1 MDEKLMVQAYKLKDA
16 LENDERVLALSKAEK
31 IMENDEDVMQLSYR
45 FSLANDNY
53 NETLRHFPLDSDEA
67 RKAQKELYEAK
78 KNLDAHPLVSD
89 YLKKYQQV
97 RLMYEQVDKLI
108 FNKFNNKP
116 DCKSEKR

>member
-31 IMENDEDVMQLSYR
+31 LMENDEDVMRLSYR

-97 RLMYEQVDKLI
+97 RLMYEQVDKVI
-108 FNKFNNKP
+108 FNKFNNKHY
-116 DCKSEKR
+116 CKSEKR

>member
-31 IMENDEDVMQLSYR
+31 LMENDEDVMRLSYR

-53 NETLRHFPLDSDEA
+53 NEILRHFPLDSDEA

-97 RLMYEQVDKLI
+97 RLMYEQVDKVI

>member
-1 MDEKLMVQAYKLKDA
+1 MDEKLMVQAYKLKEA

-31 IMENDEDVMQLSYR
+31 LMENDEDVMRLSYR

-53 NETLRHFPLDSDEA
+53 NEILRHFPLDSDEA

-97 RLMYEQVDKLI
+97 RLMYKQVDEVI
-108 FNKFNNKP
+108 FNKFNNKHY
-116 DCKSEKR
+116 CKSEKR

>member
-31 IMENDEDVMQLSYR
+31 IMENDEDVMRLSYR

-53 NETLRHFPLDSDEA
+53 NETLRHFSLD
-67 RKAQKELYEAK
+67 
-78 KNLDAHPLVSD
+78 SD

-108 FNKFNNKP
+108 FSKFNNKP